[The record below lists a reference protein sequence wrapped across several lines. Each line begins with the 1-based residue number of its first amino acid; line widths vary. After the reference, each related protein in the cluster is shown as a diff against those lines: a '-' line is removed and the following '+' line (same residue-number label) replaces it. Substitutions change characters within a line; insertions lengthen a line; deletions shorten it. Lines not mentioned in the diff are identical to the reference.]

1 MNVSVNIYI
10 QAFVAEYLSG
20 RNASQNRIGRLMLR
34 EDGSGAIEYYYGKM
48 GEVLKTVRTLIV
60 PNQAVATY
68 VTQWKYD
75 SHNRLLEMIYPD
87 EEKVTYGYNLGGQ
100 VDHVRGYKSY
110 GYDYVNKIGYDK
122 FEQRTYLK
130 YCNGAETFYS
140 YDPQR
145 RRLQNLVVN
154 AKAGTVMDNA
164 YSYDAVSNVLG
175 VKNNAPLP
183 QSGKAGGQMSHS
195 YSYDPLYRLASAT
208 GTYKGTDNKAASYT
222 LSMGYD
228 NMHRITSKKQHL
240 SQTGVQF
247 DGTLNAGYN
256 LTYTYQ
262 KGDGKKFQLDN
273 VRDINYRTEETPTD
287 STNINNGHKYTYD
300 LNGNLVYINTSRVKR
315 DGKEDEKASEQKY
328 RWDEENRLLAADEN
342 GFVSNYWYD
351 ADGERTVKTSGE
363 NEAIYVNS
371 EFSGGNTGTAR
382 FSLYVSPYL
391 VAGQGGKYTKHIYVG
406 SQRIVSKLGDLASYG
421 ADPRRIPYAGN
432 EADGLTINYK
442 DKYAKQLQSIKDNY
456 KAFDQPYN
464 GKDNDDY
471 VNGQGFCCNDGTPE
485 AAQARAMN
493 ASTRAANGNFKPND
507 DYEKMQF
514 YYHPDHLGSSSYIT
528 NLDGEV
534 SQHIEYVPFGEVFI
548 EERNNT
554 WNTPYLFNAKELDE
568 ETGMYYYGARYY
580 EPRLSLWMTVDP
592 MEENLPSSSTYSYA
606 ANNPIRF
613 IDMEGKIP
621 FDKSVAHTRISSG
634 FGIRKHPITGELKGH
649 GGIDLATAGTGHD
662 VHVLADGVVKKV
674 GWNVKVDSKG
684 NKTGY
689 GRYVIVQHSDGYETL
704 YAHLDKNGVAVSVGD
719 KVSENDVIAKSGNTG
734 GSTGPHLHIEISK
747 GNILQKSN
755 KIDPSSIPDLQLLL
769 HPDNKEYYGGELSP
783 VTVYGH
789 APTPMLLQP
798 ISLPKI
804 EEIKI
809 NTQDKE

>member
-1 MNVSVNIYI
+1 MP
-10 QAFVAEYLSG
+10 L
-20 RNASQNRIGRLMLR
+20 RNNRTYPHK
-34 EDGSGAIEYYYGKM
+34 IE
-48 GEVLKTVRTLIV
+48 L
-60 PNQAVATY
+60 
-68 VTQWKYD
+68 
-75 SHNRLLEMIYPD
+75 
-87 EEKVTYGYNLGGQ
+87 
-100 VDHVRGYKSY
+100 
-110 GYDYVNKIGYDK
+110 
-122 FEQRTYLK
+122 RTYLK

-145 RRLQNLVVN
+145 RRLQNLAVN
-154 AKAGTVMDNA
+154 AGGKTIMDNA
-164 YSYDAVSNVLG
+164 YGYDVVSNVLS
-175 VKNNAPLP
+175 VVNKATIPEK
-183 QSGKAGGQMSHS
+183 GKAGGQMSHS
-195 YSYDPLYRLASAT
+195 YTYDALYRLSTAN
-208 GTYKGTDNKAASYT
+208 GTYKGADNKTASYT
-222 LSMGYD
+222 LAMGYD

-240 SQTGVQF
+240 TQSNVQF
-247 DGTLNAGYN
+247 NGTLNAGYD
-256 LTYTYQ
+256 LTYTYNN
-262 KGDGKKFQLDN
+262 DEGKKFQLAS
-273 VRDINYRTEETPTD
+273 VRDINYRTEEAPTD

-300 LNGNLVYINTSRVKR
+300 ANGNLVYINTSRVKH
-315 DGKEDEKASEQKY
+315 DGKEDDKASEQKY
-328 RWDEENRLLAADEN
+328 KWDEENRLLAADEN

-351 ADGERTVKTSGE
+351 ADGERTAKTSGE
-363 NEAIYVNS
+363 NEAIFVNS
-371 EFSGGNTGTAR
+371 EFSGGSTGTAR

-391 VAGQGGKYTKHIYVG
+391 VAGQGGKYTKHIYIG

-432 EADGLTINYK
+432 EADGVTVNYK
-442 DKYAKQLQSIKDNY
+442 DKYNQQLQSIKDNY
-456 KAFDQPYN
+456 KTFDLPYN
-464 GKDNDDY
+464 GQDNPDY
-471 VNGQGFCCNDGTPE
+471 VNGKGFSSDDDTPE
-485 AAQARAMN
+485 AAQARAMVK
-493 ASTRAANGNFKPND
+493 TRAGEAGTN
-507 DYEKMQF
+507 ERMQF

-534 SQHIEYVPFGEVFI
+534 AQHIEYVPFGEVFI

-580 EPRLSLWMTVDP
+580 EPRLSLWMNCDP

-689 GRYVIVQHSDGYETL
+689 GRYVVVQYSDGYESL

-809 NTQDKE
+809 NTQDKK